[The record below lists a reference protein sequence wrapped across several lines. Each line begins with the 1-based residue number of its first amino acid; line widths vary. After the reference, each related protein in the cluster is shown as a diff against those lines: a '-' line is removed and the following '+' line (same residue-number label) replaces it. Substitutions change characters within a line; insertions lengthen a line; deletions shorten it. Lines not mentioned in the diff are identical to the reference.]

1 MKWNEIVV
9 GCLVATVRAS
19 PGGGGPGLVLLG
31 IFGGCVLPGSPNPDL
46 ISDQKKSLQTR
57 PLKSISI
64 FGPGLWA
71 EIMSSLLRLE
81 RKPKIP
87 SNAFRIRISYS
98 FGIETTNTFIHS
110 SNSLENHT
118 RIQTKMDKVYTRF
131 QTKKAQNPYPLGQH
145 VPIWLI

>member
-1 MKWNEIVV
+1 MS
-9 GCLVATVRAS
+9 GRYCPCQ
-19 PGGGGPGLVLLG
+19 PGGGGGGWYSWEFLAGVCCPVLRILTL
-31 IFGGCVLPGSPNPDL
+31 F
-46 ISDQKKSLQTR
+46 QTKKKSLQTR

-145 VPIWLI
+145 VPI